1 MRTERNR
8 DGTYNVWLSRDEY
21 RELPRATDTFQQEIA
36 LRLMGD
42 CGLRVAEVLDVTPAH
57 ISRRADGRNF
67 ELEVVAGKDTS
78 GSYSGGKHRE
88 TWLPREF
95 EAQINRYRQ
104 EKDIADSDPLVDR
117 AKRTV
122 QSWVDRAADR
132 AADSTADSDYRRVSS
147 HDLRRCWA
155 NHLLVEENVSP
166 RIVMALGGWSTYD
179 AIEPYL
185 AAPTEDNIN
194 QSMSAVD
201 L

>member
-122 QSWVDRAADR
+122 QSWVDRAAAR